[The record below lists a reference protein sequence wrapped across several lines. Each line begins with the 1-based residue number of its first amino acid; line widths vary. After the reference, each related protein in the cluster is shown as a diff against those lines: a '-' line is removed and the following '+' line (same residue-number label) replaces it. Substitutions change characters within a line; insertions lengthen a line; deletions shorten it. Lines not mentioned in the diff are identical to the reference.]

1 MKQRP
6 TTFEIAEQQANGA
19 HVSAA
24 LADAKRVPFWIDDL
38 GYPANEA
45 PLTVDTETDLLVI
58 GGGYAGLWAAL
69 RSKERYPE
77 RDVVLIEAKRVAWA
91 ASGRNGGFCEPSL
104 THGRSNAEI
113 HLPKEKE
120 LLERLGEQNLE
131 ELLAT
136 IERYDIQCDIRP
148 HGVIKLATEPHQ
160 EALLADLAA
169 SDPSVKLLEGEALQD
184 QVRTPVARVGGWAT
198 AEGVVLNPV
207 ALAKGLYEA
216 CVKLGVRVFEH
227 TPAHDLAEI
236 GPGRGVTVSTPRAR
250 VTARHVVLATNGFQ
264 SLLKRNRLH
273 TVPVYDYAIVT
284 EPLSPQQREGLGW
297 QLEQGLT
304 TMNSRFHYFR
314 LLTDAQGNTR
324 LLFGGYDALYHF
336 GRRVRPEY
344 DVSEPTFRRLVVHL
358 ETIFPQLSGIK
369 LTHAW
374 GGMIDTCSR
383 FFSFFTRACH
393 GQVVSAT
400 GFTGLGV
407 AATRF
412 AGDVMLDL
420 LNGVENERT
429 RSRLVHT
436 RPMPFPPE
444 PFVWPAITF
453 TAAMMARS
461 DRRGGKPG
469 LWLWLLAKL
478 KMGFD
483 S

>member
-1 MKQRP
+1 MQQRP
-6 TTFEIAEQQANGA
+6 TLFERAEETADFGRA
-19 HVSAA
+19 AAA
-24 LADAKRVPFWIDDL
+24 LADAKRTPFWLDDL
-38 GYPANEA
+38 GHPAQA
-45 PLTVDTETDLLVI
+45 PALEHDTETDLLVV
-58 GGGYAGLWAAL
+58 GGGYAGLWTAL
-69 RSKERYPE
+69 RSKERYPD
-77 RDVVLIEAKRVAWA
+77 RDVVLIEAQRVAWA

-104 THGRSNAEI
+104 THGRSNADI

-120 LLERLGEQNLE
+120 LLERLGEENLE
-131 ELLAT
+131 GLLDT
-136 IERYDIQCDIRP
+136 IKRYDIDCDVRP

-160 EALLADLAA
+160 EKSLSKLAA
-169 SDPSVKLLEGEALQD
+169 ADSTVKLLEGEALQE
-184 QVRTPVARVGGWAT
+184 QVRTPVVRVGGWAT

-207 ALAKGLYEA
+207 ALARGLAEA
-216 CVKLGVRVFEH
+216 CIKLGVRVYEH
-227 TPAHDLAEI
+227 TEATAITEI
-236 GPGRGVTVSTPRAR
+236 GAGQGVVVSTPRAR
-250 VTARHVVLATNGFQ
+250 ITAKHTVLATNGFR
-264 SLLKRNRLH
+264 SLLKRNRLY

-284 EPLSPQQREGLGW
+284 EPLTDEQRESLGW

-314 LLTDAQGNTR
+314 LLTDSEGR
-324 LLFGGYDALYHF
+324 ERILFGGYDALYHY
-336 GRRVRPEY
+336 GRKVKPEY
-344 DVSEPTFRRLVVHL
+344 DVSESTFRRLVVHL
-358 ETIFPQLSGIK
+358 ETIFPQLEGIK
-369 LTHAW
+369 FTHAW

-420 LNGVENERT
+420 LHGENTERT
-429 RSRLVHT
+429 RSGMVRK

-453 TAAMMARS
+453 TAKMMARS
-461 DRRGGKPG
+461 DRRGGKSG
-469 LWLWLLAKL
+469 LWLWLLEKL

>member
-1 MKQRP
+1 MKQHP
-6 TTFEIAEQQANGA
+6 TLFETAEENADFGRA
-19 HVSAA
+19 TEA
-24 LADAKRVPFWIDDL
+24 LSEAKRVSFWLDDL
-38 GYPANEA
+38 GYPADA
-45 PLTVDTETDLLVI
+45 PSLDRNTDTDLLVV
-58 GGGYAGLWAAL
+58 GGGYAGLWSAL

-77 RDVVLIEAKRVAWA
+77 RDVVLIEAERIAWA

-104 THGRSNAEI
+104 THGRSNAAI

-120 LLERLGEQNLE
+120 LLEQMGEQNLE
-131 ELLAT
+131 ELLET
-136 IERYDIQCDIRP
+136 IKRYDIDCDIRP

-160 EALLADLAA
+160 EETLASLAA
-169 SDPSVKLLEGEALQD
+169 SDSTIKLLEGDALQE
-184 QVRTPVARVGGWAT
+184 QVRTPAARVGGWAT

-207 ALAKGLYEA
+207 ALARGLYNA
-216 CVKLGVRVFEH
+216 CVKLGVRVYEH
-227 TPAHDLAEI
+227 TTATEI
-236 GPGRGVTVSTPRAR
+236 EEIRAGRGVIVSTPRAR
-250 VTARHVVLATNGFQ
+250 IVARHVVLATNGFN
-264 SLLKRNRLH
+264 SLLKRDSLH

-284 EPLSPQQREGLGW
+284 EPLTVEQRESLGW

-314 LLTDAQGNTR
+314 LLTDAEGR
-324 LLFGGYDALYHF
+324 ERILFGGYDALYHF
-336 GRRVRPEY
+336 GRKVKPEY

-358 ETIFPQLSGIK
+358 ETMFPQLTGIK
-369 LTHAW
+369 ITHAW

-383 FFSFFTRACH
+383 FFSFFTRSYH
-393 GQVVSAT
+393 DQVVSAK

-429 RSRLVHT
+429 RTGLV
-436 RPMPFPPE
+436 RKQPMPFPPE

-453 TAAMMARS
+453 TAKMMARS
-461 DRRGGKPG
+461 DRRAGKQG
-469 LWLWLLAKL
+469 LWLWLLGKL